1 MTATTTAPL
10 AVIVTKADGYVTRIG
25 PIPTPDVA
33 GAIHAS
39 LSRPTTIPEQ
49 AAATAEVARFA
60 PEQPHLPL
68 LDAEIETVVE
78 LIDHPEQGVEAPYP
92 NLWDRL
98 VAQHGL
104 ETADAL
110 FKAALTAR
118 QTCRKVPHEAA
129 GPNAARA
136 QADARFDHA
145 LRALRELL
153 TENTGPGSHPAA
165 LDARLANIR
174 RLADAWA
181 QERQH
186 RAP

>member
-1 MTATTTAPL
+1 MTVTTSAPL
-10 AVIVTKADGYVTRIG
+10 AVIVTKADGNVTRIG

-33 GAIHAS
+33 EAIHAS

-118 QTCRKVPHEAA
+118 QTCRKVPQEAA
-129 GPNAARA
+129 DPNAARA

-145 LRALRELL
+145 LRELL
-153 TENTGPGSHPAA
+153 TENTGPGGISPAA
-165 LDARLANIR
+165 LDATLANIR

-186 RAP
+186 PGAEA